1 MSNFNNYTNFT
12 DLASSLFSQAILPNS
27 KTQLTISPNVD
38 GYSMPATIIVGGE
51 KTSSSSSK
59 TLLITAGL
67 HSGEYPAIKATI
79 DLANSLNPSEV
90 CGNIIIIHCVNTSGF
105 YKRSIDVVPE
115 DGSNLNKNYPGDK
128 NGSTGQKIADFFVS
142 DLFPHIDFLVDMH
155 SGGKF
160 EALTPCLFYQTL
172 PDVTDMSFK
181 IANFTDI
188 PYLIPSTAKTGH
200 YSYAGTLGIPAVLLE
215 RGYGGLAN
223 PLDILSYKHDL
234 LNILSG
240 LSFLDHSR
248 NISSIQK
255 FNIKNPY
262 YLESSH
268 QGLWY
273 PAIVPN
279 QTVKKGQLLG
289 VIQDFFGN
297 TLVQYFAEFDA
308 VIFYNTTDL
317 SIRIS
322 DPLVAYGQLQI

>member
-1 MSNFNNYTNFT
+1 MSSFT
-12 DLASSLFSQAILPNS
+12 TTASSLFNHLILPNS
-27 KTQLTISPNVD
+27 KTQLSICPNVP
-38 GYSMPATIIVGGE
+38 GYSMPATIIAG
-51 KTSSSSSK
+51 KNTINQK

-79 DLANSLNPSEV
+79 DLANSLDPSKV
-90 CGNIIIIHCVNTSGF
+90 NGNIIFIHCVNTSGF
-105 YKRSIDVVPE
+105 YQRSIDLIPE
-115 DGSNLNKNYPGDK
+115 DSSNLNKNYPGDK

-142 DLFPHIDFLVDMH
+142 NLFPNIDFLVDMH

-181 IANFTDI
+181 IASFTNI

-200 YSYAGTLGIPAVLLE
+200 YSFAGTLGIPAVLLE
-215 RGYGGLAN
+215 RGFGGLSL
-223 PLDILSYKHDL
+223 PLDIADYKQDL

-240 LSFLDHSR
+240 LSFIDSPLQS
-248 NISSIQK
+248 SSIQK
-255 FNIKNPY
+255 FNVKNPF

-268 QGLWY
+268 QGLWF
-273 PAIVPN
+273 PSITPN
-279 QTVKKGQLLG
+279 QSVKKGQLLG

-297 TLVQYFAEFDA
+297 TLVEYFAEFDA
-308 VIFYNTTDL
+308 IIFYNTTDL

-322 DPLVAYGQLQI
+322 DPLVAYGQV